1 MIAATESKTMKVA
14 DTLNFLLGRW
24 TLERFFTD
32 HRSGTDGRFEGNA
45 TITPSSSPR
54 GAGLGLRAHYQEVG
68 TLRLGR
74 HEGPASR
81 SLELVRLESSVVML
95 YFTDGK
101 PFVDLDLRSG
111 EWRSAHPCGED
122 HYEILTVARSPS
134 EIEEQWR
141 VRGPTEDYDAVATL
155 RRLD

>member
-1 MIAATESKTMKVA
+1 MTVV

-24 TLERFFTD
+24 ALERFFTD
-32 HRSGTDGRFEGNA
+32 RRSGTEGRFEGSA
-45 TITPSSSPR
+45 TVTRSSSGQ
-54 GAGLGLRAHYQEVG
+54 GAGLGPRAHYEEVG
-68 TLRLGR
+68 TLRFGS

-81 SLELVRLESSVVML
+81 RLELVRLESTVVML
-95 YFTDGK
+95 SFTDGK

-111 EWRSAHPCGED
+111 RWRSTHPCGED
-122 HYEILTVARSPS
+122 SYEILTVVRSPS
-134 EIEEQWR
+134 EVEERWR